1 MNSHQIQNVLNYL
14 LPEQFGGVY
23 PADKLPSNG
32 SNNNKS
38 RCFVAN
44 THNHDEPGEH
54 WVAFYFPLRGT
65 SEYFDSYGL
74 PPWKDY
80 FDLFLG
86 ERYVM
91 SAKPLQSLSSSAC
104 GQYCI
109 LFLTLRS
116 RGLSMRSILQMFSS
130 DTRQNDK
137 IATDFYETIIL
148 PPQSFYHSQSNQK
161 CKNRKDCIFQ

>member
-1 MNSHQIQNVLNYL
+1 MNSHQIQNVLQFL

-23 PADKLPSNG
+23 PADKLPANG
-32 SNNNKS
+32 GNNNKS

-65 SEYFDSYGL
+65 REYFDSYGL
-74 PPWKDY
+74 PPWKHY

-86 ERYVM
+86 EHYVM
-91 SAKPLQSLSSSAC
+91 SAKPLQSLNSSSC

-109 LFLTLRS
+109 LFLALRG
-116 RGLSMRSILQMFSS
+116 RGLSMTEILQMFSTN
-130 DTRQNDK
+130 TRQNDK
-137 IATDFYETIIL
+137 IATDFYETIIT
-148 PPQSFYHSQSNQK
+148 PPLSCNSNESSQK
-161 CKNRKDCIFQ
+161 CMNRKDCIFQ